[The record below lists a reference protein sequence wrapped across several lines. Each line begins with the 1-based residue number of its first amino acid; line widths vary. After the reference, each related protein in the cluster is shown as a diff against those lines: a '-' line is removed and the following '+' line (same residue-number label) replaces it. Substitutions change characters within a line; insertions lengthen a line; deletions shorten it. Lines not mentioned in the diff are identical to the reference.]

1 MITKEIASKLHELNH
16 TLTGIAFSLA
26 MSKDDKITVYERQNQ
41 PCYGEMRTYGK
52 GSVPPEREKDY
63 KPGDLHSPFPKGTPE
78 GVGVPIRTSFSADT
92 AIHNEF
98 MEWLFSKES
107 PWATGIDQIEFTKNK
122 SGKNIGIVQTDTNFD
137 PTVFVNLLKSV
148 RGYYNRGSKWSEAKK
163 KFGLNNFQAFLLSF
177 SNIANYD
184 KLNVPTF
191 LLTPGCFYGV
201 LDLERFRNKN
211 PYDKSGGLTFKQRS
225 AYNRPEIEYIFSEKG
240 VNTPQTVFGVSKT
253 LNQHIEFVK
262 TL

>member
-1 MITKEIASKLHELNH
+1 MITKEIASELHKLNH

-52 GSVPPEREKDY
+52 DSVPPERKKDY
-63 KPGDLHSPFPKGTPE
+63 KPNDLHSPFPKGTPE
-78 GVGVPIRTSFSADT
+78 GVGVPIRTLFSGDT
-92 AIHNEF
+92 AVHNEF

-122 SGKNIGIVQTDTNFD
+122 DGKNIGIVQTDTNFD

-177 SNIANYD
+177 SNTANYD
-184 KLNVPTF
+184 KLDVQTS
-191 LLTPGCFYGV
+191 LLIPGCFYGA

-211 PYDKSGGLTFKQRS
+211 PYDRSGGLTFKQRS

-240 VNTPQTVFGVSKT
+240 INTPQTVFNVHKT
-253 LNQHIEFVK
+253 LDQHIEFVK

>member
-1 MITKEIASKLHELNH
+1 MITKEIASELHKLNS
-16 TLTGIAFSLA
+16 TLAGTAFSLA
-26 MSKDDKITVYERQNQ
+26 MSENDKITIHKRENQ

-78 GVGVPIRTSFSADT
+78 GIGVPIRTLFSADT

-122 SGKNIGIVQTDTNFD
+122 DGKNIGIVQTDTNFD

-148 RGYYNRGSKWSEAKK
+148 RGYYMRGSKWSEAKK

-177 SNIANYD
+177 TRTNYD
-184 KLNVPTF
+184 KLDVQTS
-191 LLTPGCFYGV
+191 LLSPGCFFGV
-201 LDLERFRNKN
+201 LDLERFKNKN
-211 PYDKSGGLTFKQRS
+211 PYDRSGGLTFKQRS
-225 AYNRPEIEYIFSEKG
+225 AYNRPEVEYIFSEKRAH
-240 VNTPQTVFGVSKT
+240 NPKTVFGIFKT
-253 LNQHIEFVK
+253 LEQHIEFVK